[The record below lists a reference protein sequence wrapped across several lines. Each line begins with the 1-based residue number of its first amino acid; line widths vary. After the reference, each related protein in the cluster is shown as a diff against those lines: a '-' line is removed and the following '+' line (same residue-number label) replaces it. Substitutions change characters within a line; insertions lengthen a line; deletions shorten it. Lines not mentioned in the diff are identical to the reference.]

1 MTLGK
6 PSLKEINYLHEAY
19 ISDVGLRIINEKD
32 KLRTKI
38 VNTSNDFKK
47 F

>member
-6 PSLKEINYLHEAY
+6 PSVKEIIYLHDAY
-19 ISDVGLRIINEKD
+19 ISDVSLRVINEKD